1 MHAPGVVLVLLE
13 VIRAVLRGDGIALLL
28 RGVEL
33 CDLRVKLRDLL
44 RRDLRVAHRLL
55 DVSGEQF
62 DLLAAVG
69 DGGRLGLVLS
79 NTFDS
84 TRSL

>member
-1 MHAPGVVLVLLE
+1 MY
-13 VIRAVLRGDGIALLL
+13 
-28 RGVEL
+28 
-33 CDLRVKLRDLL
+33 CW
-44 RRDLRVAHRLL
+44 DLRVAHRLL